1 MIKVKRSEI
10 FNNNII
16 INTHYYSICIKES
29 EIKDLI
35 NKLKN
40 I

>member
-16 INTHYYSICIKES
+16 ISTDYYSICINES
-29 EIKDLI
+29 EIKNLI

>member
-10 FNNNII
+10 FNNII